1 MQAKVSIKEIKV
13 VLINRRNKL
22 PVNDLSISNIDL
34 TFQQKSDEMFLQGTL
49 GNLQVRD
56 LTNFPNTIYKE
67 EDWNKIV
74 P

>member
-1 MQAKVSIKEIKV
+1 M
-13 VLINRRNKL
+13 
-22 PVNDLSISNIDL
+22 NDLSISNIDL
-34 TFQQKSDEMFLQGTL
+34 TFQQKSDEMFLQGVL

-74 P
+74 PQELIGLLHNENASSLM